1 MNTGERIEEKN
12 NRNQSS
18 PAVVAPFPISF
29 TQTGCVALELLF
41 FMVGAAN
48 FSFSGLAPRLIE
60 APPNH
65 S

>member
-1 MNTGERIEEKN
+1 MDTGERIEVKN

-41 FMVGAAN
+41 MI
-48 FSFSGLAPRLIE
+48 RLE
-60 APPNH
+60 SYCSNH
-65 S
+65 MKSSCTEVNYDCLY

>member
-1 MNTGERIEEKN
+1 METGERIEVKN

-41 FMVGAAN
+41 KLKSTDTSVVM
-48 FSFSGLAPRLIE
+48 SFSAKYNHGLS
-60 APPNH
+60 H
-65 S
+65 